1 MLKKTIK
8 TTLEGKCFVNDQ
20 HIATFRAT
28 IDSEN
33 PADGVIFGETYLDK
47 AACKEHRAI
56 VRADEA
62 EFQDYAY
69 EKQDEMLLE
78 IEA

>member
-8 TTLEGKCFVNDQ
+8 TTIEGKCVVDEKE
-20 HIATFRAT
+20 IATFRAT
-28 IDSEN
+28 INSES
-33 PADGVIFGETYLDK
+33 PADGVIFGSTYLDK

-62 EFQDYAY
+62 EFEDYAY
-69 EKQDEMLLE
+69 SKHDAMLAE
-78 IEA
+78 IE